1 MFQNVTISEVL
12 SKQFD
17 VCSSTFLLSLWFDLT
32 TALINNTDSIK
43 RFRKNRSYNTICID
57 SFYTAVLDFED
68 QWRHLLY
75 DNNTNLF
82 QTSILHVLIY
92 YFTNW
97 VIPEEKRIPLFYI
110 QRPTYQSMVDHCGSQ
125 SCMKDYQGIF
135 KMIFLHLL
143 PLHFCSLIK
152 NENST
157 YHQIYLINCIPN
169 PFHLVAK

>member
-1 MFQNVTISEVL
+1 M
-12 SKQFD
+12 
-17 VCSSTFLLSLWFDLT
+17 LSL
-32 TALINNTDSIK
+32 S
-43 RFRKNRSYNTICID
+43 ICID

-110 QRPTYQSMVDHCGSQ
+110 KRPTY
-125 SCMKDYQGIF
+125 
-135 KMIFLHLL
+135 
-143 PLHFCSLIK
+143 
-152 NENST
+152 
-157 YHQIYLINCIPN
+157 
-169 PFHLVAK
+169 